1 MRTVFDLEGKD
12 SLPSIAKNLQSQR
25 AMMCRFQFSSSYYRE
40 KEKKLIHSIIM
51 KRKMND
57 LGSWG
62 IEMFSFHPALRT
74 SLMLFLLVRILQ
86 GMLFRI

>member
-1 MRTVFDLEGKD
+1 
-12 SLPSIAKNLQSQR
+12 
-25 AMMCRFQFSSSYYRE
+25 
-40 KEKKLIHSIIM
+40 M